1 MRDVGWA
8 KLSRKA
14 GQPAASFL
22 SPMVSIFISILNS
35 VPGVPTSFGQEF
47 CKKYLNITKGEKIC
61 ESLFTFYLKST
72 DLPSI

>member
-1 MRDVGWA
+1 MKYERRDVGWA
-8 KLSRKA
+8 KLSPKA

-47 CKKYLNITKGEKIC
+47 CPKSVAKI
-61 ESLFTFYLKST
+61 
-72 DLPSI
+72 SIRKDQF